1 MSSRSSFKLHLHGI
15 TAYPKCQGKER
26 EIKTREKYFFMASIL
41 VQPIDYFLF
50 VGDLWLKTEQLHTN
64 DYNDKQII
72 I

>member
-1 MSSRSSFKLHLHGI
+1 MLHLHGI
-15 TAYPKCQGKER
+15 TACPKCQGK
-26 EIKTREKYFFMASIL
+26 KREKYFFMVSIL